1 MGEYIGF
8 GEMAWETPAAF
19 VRSKR
24 VSEGGRTMRVVEFQR
39 GFVEEEWCA
48 REHAGYVLEGRMTVE
63 SAGGER
69 VEFGAG
75 DGIDIPEGPEHG
87 HKATPLSDR
96 VVMVLFEPG

>member
-1 MGEYIGF
+1 VD
-8 GEMAWETPAAF
+8 F
-19 VRSKR
+19 VKS
-24 VSEGGRTMRVVEFQR
+24 
-39 GFVEEEWCA
+39 

-63 SAGGER
+63 FAGGGGR

-75 DGIDIPEGPEHG
+75 DGIDIPPGQAHG